1 MENFTVGDYVFT
13 TILEAVPN
21 PIFIVDD
28 DVRIYSYNMPGARLI
43 DSEQDRVGMGYGD
56 VFHCIHS
63 KDSIDGCGGG
73 SECKKC
79 VIRKSVSQSYNNDKI
94 VRELYEMKLKKD
106 DKIENIN
113 AMVTTAPINYCDKAL
128 VLMILEDISE
138 LMELRNILPIC
149 IKCNKIRDDKEY
161 WQNVERYL
169 SKYSDIKFS
178 RGICPDCLK
187 IIYPDFRD

>member
-1 MENFTVGDYVFT
+1 MENFTVGDYVFA

-43 DSEQDRVGMGYGD
+43 DSEQDKVGMGFGN
-56 VFHCIHS
+56 VLHCIHS

-73 SECKKC
+73 GVCKKC
-79 VIRKSVSQSYNNDKI
+79 VIRKSVNQSYHSDEV
-94 VRELYEMKLKKD
+94 VREKHEMQLKKD

-113 AMVTTAPINYCDKAL
+113 TMVTTAPINYCDKAL

-149 IKCNKIRDDKEY
+149 IKCKKIRDDKEY

-178 RGICPDCLK
+178 RGICPKCLK